1 MRQRQSPPTSND
13 MGAKDIGVNH
23 FLNSEY
29 RWLMMWPWKWYIF
42 YFPHIH
48 NIRKYYDGEKISLKI
63 LTNVHIFSIPEYRHI
78 TWEDTVIEIIS
89 LVILTDLCIFSPPL
103 NTRHCLWS
111 SACMGVRVVKIWTLL
126 ALKWL
131 TGFYSYFLSPETKR
145 NFLEKWL

>member
-1 MRQRQSPPTSND
+1 MYFLCVNFCYKAHEMRQRQSPPTSND

-103 NTRHCLWS
+103 NTKTLF
-111 SACMGVRVVKIWTLL
+111 MEFRVYGCTSCKDMDL
-126 ALKWL
+126 AS
-131 TGFYSYFLSPETKR
+131 T
-145 NFLEKWL
+145 